1 MLWGLTRYH
10 WLVLAAV
17 WFGWGFD
24 VFDALLFN
32 FVAPNAVP
40 VLLGLIPGSTE
51 AREATVFWT
60 GILTSML
67 LVGWAIGG
75 VLFGWVADRIGR
87 KRALFLTITVYACGT
102 ALCAAA
108 TDMWQLATFRALAS
122 LGIGGEWAVGAALLA
137 ESVPEHRRLES
148 ATIMQTASPLGIVLA
163 SFVNYQVA
171 GVWLADAPEYS
182 WRIVFLCG
190 LAPVALAIVVRLFIR
205 ESEQWEHRAGATQVA
220 TPRELLSPQ
229 VRRFA
234 VSGFF
239 VSVAALLTWW
249 ACNAFVPLL
258 GSTLAGEHA
267 VAVGLSPAEARALA
281 ETWKSQAAN
290 AFNFGG
296 LLGTIAVIP
305 LAKVLSRRRLYSAYF
320 LLSSAAIAATFGL
333 DLPPDVRIRLL
344 FVVGFAVYGIFGTH
358 VFYLPELFPARLRA
372 TGAGACYNLGR
383 VIAALGPFFVGA
395 ISAAAGGSSGVILQT
410 LLWVA
415 VVPLVAA
422 ALTPFFVVETRGRAL
437 PR

>member
-1 MLWGLTRYH
+1 
-10 WLVLAAV
+10 
-17 WFGWGFD
+17 
-24 VFDALLFN
+24 
-32 FVAPNAVP
+32 
-40 VLLGLIPGSTE
+40 
-51 AREATVFWT
+51 
-60 GILTSML
+60 
-67 LVGWAIGG
+67 
-75 VLFGWVADRIGR
+75 
-87 KRALFLTITVYACGT
+87 
-102 ALCAAA
+102 
-108 TDMWQLATFRALAS
+108 
-122 LGIGGEWAVGAALLA
+122 
-137 ESVPEHRRLES
+137 
-148 ATIMQTASPLGIVLA
+148 
-163 SFVNYQVA
+163 
-171 GVWLADAPEYS
+171 
-182 WRIVFLCG
+182 
-190 LAPVALAIVVRLFIR
+190 
-205 ESEQWEHRAGATQVA
+205 
-220 TPRELLSPQ
+220 
-229 VRRFA
+229 
-234 VSGFF
+234 
-239 VSVAALLTWW
+239 
-249 ACNAFVPLL
+249 VPLL